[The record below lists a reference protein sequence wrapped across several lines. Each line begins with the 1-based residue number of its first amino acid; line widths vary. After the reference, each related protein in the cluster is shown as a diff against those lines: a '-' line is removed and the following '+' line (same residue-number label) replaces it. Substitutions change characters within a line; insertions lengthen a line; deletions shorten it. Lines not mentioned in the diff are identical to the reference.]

1 MNGALP
7 GSSQIHFC
15 IFHAKKRETKEK
27 RMLPRKRAREEEAQ
41 GTPDNRSEASHAAAR
56 QHFATVRKGSCVI
69 CLNPNPTVAL
79 LCCGTAVHMACMTR
93 WLRTHAQS
101 STCVMCRQQVRE
113 PWASLQEE
121 YPPPPPPLQTV
132 SPRLLSALMASNV
145 QVPVRQISTLGS
157 DDSTTTS
164 DSDTSDSDTSSEEET
179 ESDDPSSTDDTDS
192 EEEEDNQYILIESE
206 ENEHDVNSD
215 DEEDSDSF

>member
-1 MNGALP
+1 M
-7 GSSQIHFC
+7 Q
-15 IFHAKKRETKEK
+15 KKKETEEQK
-27 RMLPRKRAREEEAQ
+27 RMLPRKRAREEEDAQ

-79 LCCGTAVHMACMTR
+79 LCCGTAVHMACMTM

-113 PWASLQEE
+113 PWASLQEA
-121 YPPPPPPLQTV
+121 YPPPPPPLQNV
-132 SPRLLSALMASNV
+132 SPRLISLLTASNV
-145 QVPVRQISTLGS
+145 QVPVRQMSTLGS
-157 DDSTTTS
+157 VYSTTTS
-164 DSDTSDSDTSSEEET
+164 DSDTSDSDTSSEEDT
-179 ESDDPSSTDDTDS
+179 ESDDTASTDDTDS
-192 EEEEDNQYILIESE
+192 EEEEEEDNQYILIESE